1 MECVLDT
8 KELTKLYRKKA
19 VVNHVD
25 LHVDKGAIYGFIGK
39 NGAGK
44 TTFLRMISGLARPDH
59 GTISLFGSH
68 DIQKERRRV
77 GTMIENPALY
87 PNMTAKQNLEL
98 YCRMYGVTDTK
109 IAEELLH
116 TVGLGNV
123 GNKKAKNFSLGMK
136 QSLAIAI
143 CLIGDPELLL
153 LDEPINGLD
162 PAGIKQI
169 RELLL
174 YLNQKK
180 NITILVSSHILGEL
194 SKIATCYGIINE
206 GSLIDEFTSADLA
219 ERCKKVVQIQV
230 DRPDVAAD
238 ILTKHGIGQVS
249 VFGDKVIIGEKIE
262 EIASYNTLLFSEGI
276 KISTAMLVGQDLEDY
291 FMDLMNRSNRYQ
303 EVH

>member
-1 MECVLDT
+1 
-8 KELTKLYRKKA
+8 
-19 VVNHVD
+19 
-25 LHVDKGAIYGFIGK
+25 
-39 NGAGK
+39 
-44 TTFLRMISGLARPDH
+44 
-59 GTISLFGSH
+59 
-68 DIQKERRRV
+68 
-77 GTMIENPALY
+77 MIENPALY

-262 EIASYNTLLFSEGI
+262 EIASYNALLFSEGI